1 MPGVEGLLLVI
12 LIAAVVS
19 DASVL
24 IYNLITGKGFQNT
37 LFIFA
42 ISCMVVLI
50 PIYSGK
56 KEIEREL
63 KKRIGNPTLS

>member
-12 LIAAVVS
+12 LITAVVS
-19 DASVL
+19 DTSVL
-24 IYNLITGKGFQNT
+24 VYNLITGKSFQNT
-37 LFIFA
+37 LFIVA
-42 ISCMVVLI
+42 VSCMVVFI